1 MKIQNL
7 RFQIKERVLLSDL
20 NFEVIPGEVLAII
33 GPNGAGKSTLL
44 KCLSGDLT
52 TFSGTI
58 ELLGQNLK
66 ALRPTQQAHIRAVL
80 PQNIQMD
87 FSYPVKDIVEM
98 PFNARIGSEKST
110 QLRQQALTMM
120 DMLGFEKRDYLT
132 LSGGEQQRVQLA
144 RVFAQ
149 LLAMNSPERYLLL
162 DECTSSLDL
171 SHQHCV
177 FHQTRQLAKEHNVG
191 VVVIVHDLNLAA
203 QYADRVLLMNQGE
216 LITLDTPEKVLTNEH
231 IESVYHYP
239 VLIQT
244 HPQGWPMVLPN
255 PSLDKISQT

>member
-1 MKIQNL
+1 MNIQNL
-7 RFQIKERVLLSDL
+7 QFQVKNTVLLDDL
-20 NFEVIPGEVLAII
+20 SFQVTTGEVLAII

-66 ALRPTQQAHIRAVL
+66 ALRPIEQANIRAVL
-80 PQNIQMD
+80 PQTVQMD
-87 FSYPVKDIVEM
+87 FSYPVKDMVEL
-98 PFNARIGSEKST
+98 PLFAQQGLKKASE
-110 QLRQQALTMM
+110 LRQQALTMM
-120 DMLGFEKRDYLT
+120 DMLGFEERDYLT

-149 LLAMNSPERYLLL
+149 LLAMNSKERYLLL
-162 DECTSSLDL
+162 DECTASLDL
-171 SHQHCV
+171 AHQHCV
-177 FHQTRQLAKEHNVG
+177 FQQTQQLAKEQAVG

-203 QYADRVLLMNQGE
+203 QYADRILLLNHGKLMA
-216 LITLDTPEKVLTNEH
+216 LDTPEKVLTCEN
-231 IESVYHYP
+231 IESVYRYP
-239 VLIQT
+239 VMIQR

-255 PSLDKISQT
+255 PSISNH